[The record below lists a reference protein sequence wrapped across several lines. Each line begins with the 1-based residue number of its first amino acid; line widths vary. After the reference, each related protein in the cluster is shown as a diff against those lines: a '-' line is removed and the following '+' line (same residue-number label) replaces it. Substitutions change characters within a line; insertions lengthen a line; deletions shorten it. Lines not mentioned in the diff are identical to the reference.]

1 MQLTK
6 DQDGTEDTLLEIP
19 DSLLML
25 TPYYSFNF
33 IDLPTDFMQF

>member
-1 MQLTK
+1 MNYV
-6 DQDGTEDTLLEIP
+6 DQGANKKTLEIP

-33 IDLPTDFMQF
+33 VDIPRDFSKF